1 MNSALV
7 PFTCLVKEHSV
18 FLRELK
24 IFDSKAYDLSSLT
37 IIEMSKNFSS
47 YAFKF
52 WNTILKP
59 YDKVQGNLG
68 LSTGIF

>member
-1 MNSALV
+1 MNSALLSV
-7 PFTCLVKEHSV
+7 ACVVKEHSV

-37 IIEMSKNFSS
+37 ILDMSNNFNSFV
-47 YAFKF
+47 FKF